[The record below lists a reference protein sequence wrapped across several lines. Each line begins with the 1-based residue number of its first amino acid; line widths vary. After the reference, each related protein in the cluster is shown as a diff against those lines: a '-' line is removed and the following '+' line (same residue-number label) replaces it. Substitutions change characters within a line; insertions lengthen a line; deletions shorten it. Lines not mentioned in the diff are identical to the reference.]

1 MTRTLAA
8 ILIAAAFTAPAFA
21 QETKTLLCKDYAK
34 MDNTQKMATLAELQ
48 TMNSEMASG
57 QTVSSE
63 ELATSLNTECAKDP
77 DKLVQDAM
85 KEIHKM

>member
-1 MTRTLAA
+1 MKLILALALAA
-8 ILIAAAFTAPAFA
+8 GTMAAPALA
-21 QETKTLLCKDYAK
+21 QESKTLLCKDYAK
-34 MDNTQKMATLAELQ
+34 LDNAGKMAILAELQ
-48 TMNSEMASG
+48 SMNSEMASG